1 MFQAMNNRGNYR
13 CAHETLFHALIKV
26 YSDDD
31 FQSATKNVNF
41 RRHVSWSWASF
52 ANPFSRP
59 CPTVFISKQK
69 EGKKSMMAAILP
81 CLLSQKKKIKTF
93 SLSLSLFV
101 CQVKGKEK
109 PKHFYLYLSRVFLY
123 VRISFKVR
131 RRHKKEESRQQSNQV
146 ALYTQDVY
154 PKKEREWESNKRHG
168 RQGKWNKIKSKIQRR
183 GWQSDFWLIWYA
195 AKQSC
200 LPEKRVKGSI
210 TSSDYTNYTHAKS
223 I

>member
-31 FQSATKNVNF
+31 LQSATKNVNF

-81 CLLSQKKKIKTF
+81 CLLSQKKNKNF
-93 SLSLSLFV
+93 FSLSLFV

-154 PKKEREWESNKRHG
+154 PKKKKGSGNQIKG
-168 RQGKWNKIKSKIQRR
+168 TVDKGNGIKSNQKFSAEVDSRTF
-183 GWQSDFWLIWYA
+183 GWSDMQQSKA
-195 AKQSC
+195 ASPKKKEWKVQ
-200 LPEKRVKGSI
+200 
-210 TSSDYTNYTHAKS
+210 
-223 I
+223 